1 MAIDQSHA
9 LLEKLNIIYGNEKAP
24 AILEQIK
31 QMLDRYALGKP
42 KDKRWVSEKDVM
54 LITYGDSIRSEDEA
68 PLQSLRKFLLRN
80 CQGMLSSVHILP
92 FYPYSSDDGFSVID
106 YREVNPELGNWD
118 DVTALSQDFDL
129 MFDGVINHI
138 SQHSEWFQQ
147 YLLGNPD
154 YANYFVEADPDVD
167 YSSVTRPRALP
178 LLTKF
183 QTPAGVKHIWTT
195 FSDDQIDLNF
205 ASEKVLLEIVEIL
218 LMYAARGARYL
229 RLDAIGFMWKK
240 LGTTCMHL
248 EETHAIVQ
256 VIREVLETAVPDIV
270 IITETNVPHYDNISY
285 FGNGS
290 NEAHMVYQFPL
301 PPLTMHTLHTG
312 NSSKLQAWA
321 DSLGS
326 TTQETSFFN
335 FLASHDGIGVR
346 PVEGILTK
354 EEVNTMALKVQDHG
368 GFVSYKNNGDGTK
381 SPYELNINYLNALSH
396 PDDAIALKVK
406 RVVAAHAILLSFM
419 GMPAIYVH
427 SLLGSQNDQEGV
439 KATGR
444 YRSINREQLE
454 HNQLQLELETE
465 GSLREQVFQALKKL
479 IGIRVMQPSFHPNA
493 SQGIL
498 TSNSQLFALLRT
510 SSQNQELLAIVNIT
524 NDTVQQD
531 FAALQT
537 GWKHGQSAF
546 DLISEQNIRIEDS
559 LQLTLAP
566 YQVMWIKCLE
576 GSEDK

>member
-31 QMLDRYALGKP
+31 QMLDRYALQKT

-54 LITYGDSIRSEDEA
+54 LITYGDSIRSEDET

-106 YREVNPELGNWD
+106 YREVNPQLGNWD
-118 DVTALSQDFDL
+118 DVTALSHDFDL

-138 SQHSEWFQQ
+138 SQHSDWFQQ

-154 YANYFVEADPDVD
+154 YANYFVEADPDAD

-183 QTPAGVKHIWTT
+183 QTPAGEKHIWTT

-270 IITETNVPHYDNISY
+270 IITETNVPHHDNISY

-301 PPLTMHTLHTG
+301 PPLTLHTLHTG

-346 PVEGILTK
+346 PVEGILSK
-354 EEVNTMALKVQDHG
+354 EEVNTMALKVQEHG

-396 PDDAIALKVK
+396 PDEAIALKVK
-406 RVVAAHAILLSFM
+406 RVVAAHSILLSFM

-444 YRSINREQLE
+444 YRSINREQLL
-454 HNQLQLELETE
+454 HDQLQLELDTE
-465 GSLREQVFQALKKL
+465 GSLREQVFQALRKL
-479 IGIRVMQPSFHPNA
+479 IQIRVMQPSFHPNA
-493 SQGIL
+493 SQRIL
-498 TSNSQLFALLRT
+498 TSDSQLFALLRT
-510 SSQNQELLAIVNIT
+510 ASQNGELLAIVNIT
-524 NDTVQQD
+524 NETVQQD

-537 GWKHGQSAF
+537 GWKHGEMVF
-546 DLISEQNIRIEDS
+546 DLISEQNIHIEDS

-566 YQVMWIKCLE
+566 YQVMWIKRLE
-576 GSEDK
+576 GGDDK